1 MAKKSQVEKMKRKQR
16 TVLKF
21 AKKRAALKAAGDMV
35 GLAELPRDASPT
47 RHKNRCAVTGRAK
60 SYIRYFGLSRLQF
73 REMAHKGQLPGVK
86 KASW

>member
-1 MAKKSQVEKMKRKQR
+1 MAKKSQMEKMRRKQA
-16 TVLKF
+16 TV
-21 AKKRAALKAAGDMV
+21 AKYAVKRAELKAAGDYV

-47 RHKNRCAVTGRAK
+47 RHKNRCLYTGRPKAFL
-60 SYIRYFGLSRLQF
+60 RYFGMSRLTF

>member
-1 MAKKSQVEKMKRKQR
+1 MAKKSQMEKMRRKQA
-16 TVLKF
+16 TVLKY
-21 AKKRAALKAAGDMV
+21 AAKRAELKAAGDYV

-47 RHKNRCAVTGRAK
+47 RHRNRCLYTGRPQAFL
-60 SYIRYFGLSRLQF
+60 RYFGMSRLTF